1 MLVRC
6 MKSKNYMGKEMITTG
21 IDDNILRKH
30 SEKQFQLAESEE
42 KKINVTAT

>member
-1 MLVRC
+1 MLLRC
-6 MKSKNYMGKEMITTG
+6 MKSKNYMGKEMITG

-30 SEKQFQLAESEE
+30 SEKQFQRAESEE